1 MKSILVTIFVTVVLV
16 LTVIVIFWLLR
27 QLYEIT
33 VDFITDTII
42 DYRINCRKRSDKK

>member
-33 VDFITDTII
+33 VDFKT
-42 DYRINCRKRSDKK
+42 